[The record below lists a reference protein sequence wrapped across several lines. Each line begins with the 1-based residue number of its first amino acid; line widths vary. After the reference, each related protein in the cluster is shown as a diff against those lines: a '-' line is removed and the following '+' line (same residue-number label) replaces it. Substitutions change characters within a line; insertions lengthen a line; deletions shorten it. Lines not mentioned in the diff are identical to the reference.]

1 MSAAFDAEPYESL
14 ADFHQDWEEIL
25 GYPLLHLYD
34 TEELVK
40 IAEDSCCRL
49 PQMPVLPELILVFAR
64 ILATTQRVFS
74 HVDENLRVMIG
85 VIGERLVLPMRTT
98 SGTKGMV
105 KYCRKTRSRHAALI
119 EHHTASRML
128 SPRHPYFLPCD
139 FFCPSPTSHPPP
151 RALSALS

>member
-25 GYPLLHLYD
+25 GYPLHLYD

-64 ILATTQRVFS
+64 ILATPQKVFS
-74 HVDENLRVMIG
+74 HVDENLRAMIG
-85 VIGERLVLPMRTT
+85 VISQRLVLPTTENYIRYKRDGEVLQEDPEQACGSDRTPH
-98 SGTKGMV
+98 
-105 KYCRKTRSRHAALI
+105 RLAH
-119 EHHTASRML
+119 
-128 SPRHPYFLPCD
+128 
-139 FFCPSPTSHPPP
+139 
-151 RALSALS
+151 ALSTPPLLPAM